1 MKTKSFT
8 KGLVGCALLA
18 ASLVTGCK
26 EYDDTGIRKD
36 IADLQ
41 GRVESLEAWCE
52 TAKGQISA
60 LQSLVAAVESR
71 DYITGVE
78 PVTEA
83 GKETGYAIS
92 LGSGKT
98 FTVKHGT
105 QGDPGVTPQI
115 GVAKDEANPSD
126 ENYYW
131 TVKTGDDEPEFIV
144 DPATGGKMPVTGE
157 KGDTPEL
164 SVAEDNG
171 RLYWKVGEDWLL
183 SDGAKVPATGE
194 QGDAIF
200 AENGV
205 DYTTDPNSVT
215 FTLADGTTFKV
226 PYASTL
232 LTIVADEENVNT
244 FSVTSTLF
252 EESGN
257 VVDIRVESENA
268 DGMTIATRVATTRWT
283 VESEING
290 DVLTITA
297 DPADAV
303 ELGEKALLKVTVSDA
318 TGQVL
323 ASGRTV
329 FTNAR
334 KDNAILASSP
344 KILANALNNDPE
356 ITEIKLDDDL
366 ALDQTLV
373 IEFGD
378 AAQRSVRTAQT
389 LEKTIDLNGK
399 TLTGPKN
406 GSTILFINQGTV
418 TFRNGTIDIANA
430 WNQHADINVG
440 VDKSQDNPKSDEV
453 VSKATAK
460 FHNVKL
466 NACVLVRYGSSVE
479 ITDSEVEN
487 PLYCVTTNANASKAD
502 TERVTVKITNTEL
515 TGETPV
521 MLNVPS
527 SVEIDN
533 CTITGGWQ
541 GVMMRGGTATIK
553 NSRISLQEELAAN
566 EGSWLKN
573 RKIKE
578 KWGSGNEIPVAG
590 ITMGNNTGTA
600 YQYPT
605 SVTLENTQVSGYED
619 YWAVFADATET
630 CIVNF
635 KYDNQCTFSPI
646 LNTESSF
653 KQGLSQGKYITVN
666 NDKVVTE

>member
-1 MKTKSFT
+1 
-8 KGLVGCALLA
+8 
-18 ASLVTGCK
+18 
-26 EYDDTGIRKD
+26 
-36 IADLQ
+36 
-41 GRVESLEAWCE
+41 
-52 TAKGQISA
+52 
-60 LQSLVAAVESR
+60 
-71 DYITGVE
+71 
-78 PVTEA
+78 
-83 GKETGYAIS
+83 
-92 LGSGKT
+92 
-98 FTVKHGT
+98 
-105 QGDPGVTPQI
+105 
-115 GVAKDEANPSD
+115 
-126 ENYYW
+126 
-131 TVKTGDDEPEFIV
+131 
-144 DPATGGKMPVTGE
+144 
-157 KGDTPEL
+157 
-164 SVAEDNG
+164 
-171 RLYWKVGEDWLL
+171 
-183 SDGAKVPATGE
+183 
-194 QGDAIF
+194 
-200 AENGV
+200 V

-344 KILANALNNDPE
+344 KILANALNNDPA

-430 WNQHADINVG
+430 WNQHADIGVG

-502 TERVTVKITNTEL
+502 TEPVTVKITNTKL

-566 EGSWLKN
+566 EGSWLKD
-573 RKIKE
+573 RKTKE

-590 ITMGNNTGTA
+590 ITMGDNTGTA

-630 CIVNF
+630 CTVNF
-635 KYDNQCTFSPI
+635 KYDNQCTFSPE
-646 LNTESSF
+646 LNMKNSF
-653 KQGLSQGKYITVN
+653 KQGLSAGKYITVN
-666 NDKVVTE
+666 DQAVVTE

>member
-92 LGSGKT
+92 LGSGKK

-126 ENYYW
+126 DNYYW
-131 TVKTGDDEPEFIV
+131 TVKTGDGAPEFIV
-144 DPATGGKMPVTGE
+144 DPATGGKMAVTGE

-164 SVAEDNG
+164 SVEEDNG
-171 RLYWKVGEDWLL
+171 RLYWKVDGDWLL
-183 SDGAKVPATGE
+183 NGGAKVPATGE

-205 DYTTDPNSVT
+205 DYTTDPNNVT
-215 FTLADGTTFKV
+215 FTLADGTKLKV

-303 ELGEKALLKVTVSDA
+303 ELGEKALLKVTVSDQV
-318 TGQVL
+318 GQIL

-366 ALDQTLV
+366 ALDQTLT

-418 TFRNGTIDIANA
+418 TFKNGTIDIANA
-430 WNQHADINVG
+430 WNQHADIGVG

-460 FHNVKL
+460 FQNVKL

-479 ITDSEVEN
+479 ITDSEVTN
-487 PLYCVTTNANASKAD
+487 DLYCVTTNANASKAD
-502 TERVTVKITNTEL
+502 TDPVTIKITNTKL

-553 NSRISLQEELAAN
+553 NSQISLQEELAAN
-566 EGSWLKN
+566 EGSWLKD

-578 KWGSGNEIPVAG
+578 KWGSGNEIPIAG
-590 ITMGNNTGTA
+590 ITMGNNGTA

-605 SVTLENTQVSGYED
+605 VVTLKNTQVSGYEG
-619 YWAVFADATET
+619 YWAVFADATKT
-630 CIVNF
+630 CTVNF
-635 KYDNQCTFSPI
+635 KYDEQCTFNPTI
-646 LNTESSF
+646 DTEKSF
-653 KQGLSQGKYITVN
+653 KQGLSKGKYITVN
-666 NDKVVTE
+666 NQSVVTE